1 MLHSSAGW
9 AAAVSRLAA
18 GGPQSLQLILDR
30 ARIAAA
36 KQQIY
41 LATFVPPLLPTY
53 SEYPAPFYA
62 VFAALFCF
70 TVLWSSVSLV
80 TAAIND
86 NRL

>member
-1 MLHSSAGW
+1 MVEQTVAEKLNSSM
-9 AAAVSRLAA
+9 
-18 GGPQSLQLILDR
+18 QLILDR

-62 VFAALFCF
+62 LFAALFCF

-80 TAAIND
+80 AAAVND